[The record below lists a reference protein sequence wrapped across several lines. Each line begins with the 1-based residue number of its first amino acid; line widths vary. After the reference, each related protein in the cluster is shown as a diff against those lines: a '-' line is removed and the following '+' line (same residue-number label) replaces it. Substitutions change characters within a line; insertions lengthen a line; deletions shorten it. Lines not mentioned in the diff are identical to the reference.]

1 MNYFFCIET
10 FLFLCDKNNFVWCII
25 YIPFPNIMMKFYSHS
40 PQLHT
45 RMIPDQ
51 LFACLVKMAAPV
63 LLDPTSPP
71 APGFV
76 PGERDLARSE
86 EEEKLLKKIREEKE
100 RLWCEIQVGRRH
112 LDAKLNVCMRFLY
125 FSPFFSLS
133 RSLYVVLNLL

>member
-1 MNYFFCIET
+1 
-10 FLFLCDKNNFVWCII
+10 
-25 YIPFPNIMMKFYSHS
+25 MMKFYSHS

-100 RLWCEIQVGRRH
+100 RLWCEIQVGRLR
-112 LDAKLNVCMRFLY
+112 LDVPDAKLNVCMRL
-125 FSPFFSLS
+125 SLPFFPFLAHC
-133 RSLYVVLNLL
+133 LWF